1 MMQSKEVLKHSFKIK
16 ATFCLLVRMYQ
27 MTILFVLKGYFT
39 SQIFNNTG
47 KDYLWIQNYGKKLYR
62 LCGTDFC
69 AYQNV

>member
-16 ATFCLLVRMYQ
+16 ATLCLFVKMYQ

-47 KDYLWIQNYGKKLYR
+47 KDYLWIQNYG
-62 LCGTDFC
+62 
-69 AYQNV
+69 